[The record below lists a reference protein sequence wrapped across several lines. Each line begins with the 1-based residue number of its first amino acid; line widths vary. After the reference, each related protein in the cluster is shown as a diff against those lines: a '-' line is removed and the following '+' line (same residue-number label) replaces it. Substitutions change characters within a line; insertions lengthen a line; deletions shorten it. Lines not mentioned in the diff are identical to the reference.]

1 MAQLTKETIRRVDHL
16 LFVSKSQWEW
26 LAEVE
31 ARFNDWHPD
40 DQEAFVLE
48 WAIEEERLEN
58 LEEYHE
64 RGAMTEEQT
73 TRYEELKKLVAKNQ
87 PIMDHL
93 ADR

>member
-1 MAQLTKETIRRVDHL
+1 MAQLTEETIRRLDHL

-31 ARFNDWHPD
+31 ARFEDWDPD

-48 WAIEEERLEN
+48 WAIEEERLED
-58 LEEYHE
+58 LEECHR
-64 RGAMTEEQT
+64 RGAMTEEQAA
-73 TRYEELKKLVAKNQ
+73 RYEELKKLVSRNR
-87 PIMDHL
+87 PIIERL